1 MDSTIILVVL
11 ACFGV
16 LAIFV
21 WSLQSFLKQLQ
32 GFLDDLPEFFAS
44 YHRARRAMRD
54 RGERGE
60 RDPERPTEADP
71 PRADAD
77 VVPGPP
83 APRPGAPEFEPAA
96 PAPREAAA
104 PGEAADPA
112 QPVVGDAGPR
122 EAPRRGTPA

>member
-54 RGERGE
+54 RGDRGEQGDRGE
-60 RDPERPTEADP
+60 RDPERPTEAEP

-96 PAPREAAA
+96 PAPREAA
-104 PGEAADPA
+104 DPA
-112 QPVVGDAGPR
+112 QPVVGDAAPR